1 MVSLPTMALDQLLRT
16 PLASLTGQPA
26 LQAQHWITD
35 SLMALPLFAA
45 ACWAGDL
52 VVSRMAFDGGNFAE
66 VIKRPLIISLFCALF
81 LVPVWFVINKAVTPA
96 AVHPH
101 VAPHASDTGDVYS
114 VPPGVIIA
122 LVCVCLAPAAF
133 WLGRALTRAAHRA
146 AVSGPQQ
153 AASEPQL
160 GAASTRRWPG
170 IAVPLLLAAAMPV
183 LGWLLY
189 ATAVRA
195 YASQVYYAGSPSAVG
210 RHMLATAATAHVV
223 TAPFAVGYQIA
234 HAVQDGLAGQAA
246 GLPALALALLIPA
259 RRAARGRDEV
269 PPPAVSAAGGQP
281 PRPLPASIR
290 RQVHP
295 TATEEAPE

>member
-52 VVSRMAFDGGNFAE
+52 VASRMAFDGGNFSE

-81 LVPVWFVINKAVTPA
+81 LVPVWFVINKTVTPA
-96 AVHPH
+96 GVHPH

-122 LVCVCLAPAAF
+122 LVCVCLIPSAL
-133 WLGRALTRAAHRA
+133 WLGRSLTRAA
-146 AVSGPQQ
+146 
-153 AASEPQL
+153 
-160 GAASTRRWPG
+160 RRWPG

-195 YASQVYYAGSPSAVG
+195 YASQVYYAGSPFAVG

-246 GLPALALALLIPA
+246 GLPVAALALLIPA

-269 PPPAVSAAGGQP
+269 PPPAVSAAGGEATKTPAGQHP
-281 PRPLPASIR
+281 PAGPSDS
-290 RQVHP
+290 Q
-295 TATEEAPE
+295 